1 MMFAKKLPNKIK
13 KLSHKIHH
21 QQITFRRR
29 KLKNNSAAMLATV
42 ALAGLGALLLS
53 YFDTGTCVVPDA
65 DNFISCQEIAD
76 QRAWAAWILGAIFVG
91 GLLVSITRKKR
102 R

>member
-1 MMFAKKLPNKIK
+1 VPRLRSKTN
-13 KLSHKIHH
+13 KLSNKTLEE
-21 QQITFRRR
+21 QTTFRRR

-42 ALAGLGALLLS
+42 ALVGLGALLLS
-53 YFDTGTCVVPDA
+53 FFDTGTCVVPDA
-65 DNFISCQEIAD
+65 EGFISCQEIAD
-76 QRAWAAWILGAIFVG
+76 QRVWAAWILGAIFVG

>member
-1 MMFAKKLPNKIK
+1 M
-13 KLSHKIHH
+13 LSHKIREY
-21 QQITFRRR
+21 QPTFRRQ

-42 ALAGLGALLLS
+42 ALVGLAALLLS
-53 YFDTGTCVVPDA
+53 FFDTGTCVVPDA

-76 QRAWAAWILGAIFVG
+76 QRVWAAWILGAIFVG

>member
-1 MMFAKKLPNKIK
+1 MPRLRSKTN
-13 KLSHKIHH
+13 KLSNKTLEE
-21 QQITFRRR
+21 QTTFRRR

-42 ALAGLGALLLS
+42 ALVGLGALLLS
-53 YFDTGTCVVPDA
+53 FFDTGTCVVPDA
-65 DNFISCQEIAD
+65 EGFISCQEIAD
-76 QRAWAAWILGAIFVG
+76 QRVWAAWILGVIFVG

>member
-1 MMFAKKLPNKIK
+1 MPRLRSKTN
-13 KLSHKIHH
+13 KLSNKTLEE
-21 QQITFRRR
+21 QTTFRRR

-53 YFDTGTCVVPDA
+53 FFDTGTCVVPDA
-65 DNFISCQEIAD
+65 EGFISCQEIAD
-76 QRAWAAWILGAIFVG
+76 QRVWAAWILGAIFVG

>member
-1 MMFAKKLPNKIK
+1 MFAKKLPNRINKLNNLTK
-13 KLSHKIHH
+13 KRP
-21 QQITFRRR
+21 TFRRR

-42 ALAGLGALLLS
+42 ALVGLGALLLS
-53 YFDTGTCVVPDA
+53 FFDTGTCVVPDA

-76 QRAWAAWILGAIFVG
+76 QRIWAAWILGAIFVG

>member
-1 MMFAKKLPNKIK
+1 M
-13 KLSHKIHH
+13 
-21 QQITFRRR
+21 
-29 KLKNNSAAMLATV
+29 KNNSAAMLATV
-42 ALAGLGALLLS
+42 ALVGLGALLLS
-53 YFDTGTCVVPDA
+53 FFDTGTCVVPDA

-76 QRAWAAWILGAIFVG
+76 QRVWAAWILGVIFVV

>member
-1 MMFAKKLPNKIK
+1 
-13 KLSHKIHH
+13 
-21 QQITFRRR
+21 
-29 KLKNNSAAMLATV
+29 LKNNSAAMIATV
-42 ALAGLGALLLS
+42 ALVGLAALLLS
-53 YFDTGTCVVPDA
+53 FFDTGTCVVPDA

-76 QRAWAAWILGAIFVG
+76 QRIWAAWILGAISVG

>member
-1 MMFAKKLPNKIK
+1 MPRLKSKTN
-13 KLSHKIHH
+13 KLSNKTLEE
-21 QQITFRRR
+21 QTTFRRR

-42 ALAGLGALLLS
+42 ALVGLGALLLS
-53 YFDTGTCVVPDA
+53 FFDTGTCVVPDA
-65 DNFISCQEIAD
+65 EGFISCQEIAD
-76 QRAWAAWILGAIFVG
+76 QRVWAAWILGAIFVG

>member
-1 MMFAKKLPNKIK
+1 M
-13 KLSHKIHH
+13 
-21 QQITFRRR
+21 
-29 KLKNNSAAMLATV
+29 KNNSAAMVATV
-42 ALAGLGALLLS
+42 ALVGLGALLLS
-53 YFDTGTCVVPDA
+53 FFDTGTCVVPDA

-76 QRAWAAWILGAIFVG
+76 QRIWAVWILGIVSVG

>member
-1 MMFAKKLPNKIK
+1 M
-13 KLSHKIHH
+13 
-21 QQITFRRR
+21 
-29 KLKNNSAAMLATV
+29 KNNSAAMLATV

-53 YFDTGTCVVPDA
+53 FFDAGTCVVPEA

-76 QRAWAAWILGAIFVG
+76 QRIWAASILGAIFVG

>member
-1 MMFAKKLPNKIK
+1 LKSKTNRLSNKTP
-13 KLSHKIHH
+13 
-21 QQITFRRR
+21 QQYPTFQRR

-42 ALAGLGALLLS
+42 ALVGLGALLLS
-53 YFDTGTCVVPDA
+53 FFDTGTCVVPDA
-65 DNFISCQEIAD
+65 EGFISCQEIAE
-76 QRAWAAWILGAIFVG
+76 QRVWAAWILGAIFVG